1 MLAKFDNS
9 FFQLSEK
16 KGDNDDEQEKGNA
29 DENKSKDE
37 VVFIQDVGFSVKII
51 SPGADPF
58 DIQVRRFFSIIV
70 LSNFR
75 IFFVSHC

>member
-1 MLAKFDNS
+1 MFDRDQVQNLETLIYCVS
-9 FFQLSEK
+9 LLEK
-16 KGDNDDEQEKGNA
+16 NLDNDDEQERNNA

-58 DIQVRRFFSIIV
+58 DIQVC
-70 LSNFR
+70 N
-75 IFFVSHC
+75 